1 MGFAQAVRTCLGKY
15 VTFSGR
21 AGRPEYW
28 WFILFVMLGVLVP
41 SLIDGFVFGS
51 EAGSL
56 SPLTSLFQLLT
67 FLPVL
72 AAAWRR
78 LHDSGKPGWYVLLPM
93 AVSLVFSLAMLSGVT
108 AFGVV
113 EAEGVPADQLGGP
126 SPGPGRL
133 RPLLDHRARASGAD
147 DLVAHPPLRPRPQCL
162 RPAPLRGGHLR
173 PLPVRME
180 SS

>member
-28 WFILFVMLGVLVP
+28 WFILFVMLGVLVL

-93 AVSLVFSLAMLSGVT
+93 AVSLMFSLAMLSGVT

-126 SPGPGRL
+126 ASLLGLGGFALFSIIELVLLVLMIWWLTRPSDPGPNAYG
-133 RPLLDHRARASGAD
+133 
-147 DLVAHPPLRPRPQCL
+147 PPP
-162 RPAPLRGGHLR
+162 
-173 PLPVRME
+173 
-180 SS
+180 